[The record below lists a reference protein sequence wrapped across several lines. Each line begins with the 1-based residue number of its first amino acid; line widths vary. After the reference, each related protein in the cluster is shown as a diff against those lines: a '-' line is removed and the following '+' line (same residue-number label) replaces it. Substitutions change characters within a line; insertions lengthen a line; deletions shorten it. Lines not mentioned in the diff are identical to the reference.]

1 MILLLEPYLPY
12 TNKPWRVA
20 LCSRLLASMLAQP
33 LQAAS
38 YDLGFAG
45 GKNILRG
52 FFLAF
57 LATFTGCIFFYTLP
71 DAIAAALGRV
81 MPFWFYEGQTML
93 LAIGSCTM
101 NWLFTAFTC

>member
-1 MILLLEPYLPY
+1 
-12 TNKPWRVA
+12 
-20 LCSRLLASMLAQP
+20 MLAQP
-33 LQAAS
+33 LQAAP

-93 LAIGSCTM
+93 LAIGACTM